1 MKELACRL
9 HVPIG
14 FQNSKV
20 CDPKA
25 GAKNYGH
32 ASKLAEG
39 VGPIQPLPLRTY
51 TDTVIGLDGKKHAR
65 QVHGGASLLAGTVA
79 EANRTTQP
87 GVPAFF
93 DPLCAERCACC
104 MLQEI

>member
-14 FQNSKV
+14 FQNPKV

-39 VGPIQPLPLRTY
+39 LGPIQPLPLRTY
-51 TDTVIGLDGKKHAR
+51 TDAVIGLDGKKHAR
-65 QVHGGASLLAGTVA
+65 QIHGGASLFGGNSGGSKQHHATG
-79 EANRTTQP
+79 RTSI
-87 GVPAFF
+87 F
-93 DPLCAERCACC
+93 
-104 MLQEI
+104 

>member
-14 FQNSKV
+14 FQNPKV

-39 VGPIQPLPLRTY
+39 LGPIQPLPLRTY
-51 TDTVIGLDGKKHAR
+51 TDAVIGLDGKKHAR
-65 QVHGGASLLAGTVA
+65 QIHGGASLLAGRVA
-79 EANRTTQP
+79 EANSTTQP

-93 DPLCAERCACC
+93 DPKRAVR
-104 MLQEI
+104 